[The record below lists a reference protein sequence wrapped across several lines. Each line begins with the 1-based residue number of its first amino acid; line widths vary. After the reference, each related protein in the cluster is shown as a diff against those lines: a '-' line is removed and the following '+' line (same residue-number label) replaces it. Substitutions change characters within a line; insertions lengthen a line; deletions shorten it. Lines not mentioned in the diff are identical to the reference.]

1 MGLKKRRAVK
11 AIFTID
17 ESYKEDL
24 LDKEIFEI
32 KNILTGKKFTHKE
45 TGDREFLVEDATSDF
60 ELVVSWTGDSG
71 RRSRTT
77 YLAKDAARNFTSGEW
92 ITIN

>member
-11 AIFTID
+11 STFTID

-24 LDKEIFEI
+24 LDKDIFEI
-32 KNILTGKKFTHKE
+32 KKILIGNKFKHKDTGEKE
-45 TGDREFLVEDATSDF
+45 YLVEDANGFDLMVCW
-60 ELVVSWTGDSG
+60 ENGIG
-71 RRSRTT
+71 RRVQTT
-77 YLAKDAARNFTSGEW
+77 YLAIEAARNFISGEW